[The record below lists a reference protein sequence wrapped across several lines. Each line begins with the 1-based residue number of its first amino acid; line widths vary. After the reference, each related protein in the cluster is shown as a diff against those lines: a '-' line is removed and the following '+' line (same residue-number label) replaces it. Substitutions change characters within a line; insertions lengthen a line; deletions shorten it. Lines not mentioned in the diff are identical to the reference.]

1 MEKKVNLVKGG
12 WFCSV
17 MYDIGAFYGNHLK
30 VIQLLESVKDG
41 PVKIADEI
49 IEYLHA
55 SLREK
60 LIDLM
65 VKLFTYIKL
74 KHEDEAAI
82 GREAAYKKVAEWY
95 LDEIPEA
102 AIELDVDDFETCV
115 ARDFQDGYNYG
126 YENPEEYIYI
136 KDIDLFA
143 I

>member
-1 MEKKVNLVKGG
+1 MEKKVDLVGGG

-17 MYDIGAFYGNHLK
+17 MYDIGAYYGNHLK
-30 VIQLLESVKDG
+30 VIQLLESVKNG

-49 IEYLHA
+49 IEYLHTN
-55 SLREK
+55 LRVK
-60 LIDLM
+60 VIDLM

-74 KHEDEAAI
+74 KHKDEAAI

-95 LDEIPEA
+95 LDEIPDA
-102 AIELDVDDFETCV
+102 VIELDDDFETYV

-126 YENPEEYIYI
+126 YENPEDEIYI
-136 KDIDLFA
+136 KDIDLFT